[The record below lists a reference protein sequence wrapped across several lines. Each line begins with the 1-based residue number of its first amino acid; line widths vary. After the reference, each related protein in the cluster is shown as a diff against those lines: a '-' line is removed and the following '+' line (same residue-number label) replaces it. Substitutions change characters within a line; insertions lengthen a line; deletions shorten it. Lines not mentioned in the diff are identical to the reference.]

1 MGITDFEASLKMVI
15 PRGRLMVMNSDERFP
30 RRLKT
35 ELAIKLK
42 SDGIKKYRHISDY
55 NPGIYELFMSF
66 EGNQFGPSDRG

>member
-1 MGITDFEASLKMVI
+1 
-15 PRGRLMVMNSDERFP
+15 MVMNSDERFP